1 MKKIKIGDVVVILLL
16 LLITAGVFC
25 FRLFGFENGNTVV
38 ISVDGVSSSYPLDID
53 RTLVIENE
61 GITLTVVIKD
71 KKAYIDNSDC
81 PEKSCVLSGKIGK
94 KGEIVVCAPSKVY
107 IKIAGEG
114 ENDYDF
120 ILG

>member
-1 MKKIKIGDVVVILLL
+1 MKKIKIGDVIVILLL

-25 FRLFGFENGNTVV
+25 FRLFGFEKGNTVV

-81 PEKSCVLSGKIGK
+81 PEKNCVLSGKIGK

>member
-1 MKKIKIGDVVVILLL
+1 MKKIKIGDVIVILLL

-81 PEKSCVLSGKIGK
+81 PEKNCVLSGKIGK

>member
-81 PEKSCVLSGKIGK
+81 PEKSCVLSGKIAK

>member
-81 PEKSCVLSGKIGK
+81 PEKNCVLSGKIGK